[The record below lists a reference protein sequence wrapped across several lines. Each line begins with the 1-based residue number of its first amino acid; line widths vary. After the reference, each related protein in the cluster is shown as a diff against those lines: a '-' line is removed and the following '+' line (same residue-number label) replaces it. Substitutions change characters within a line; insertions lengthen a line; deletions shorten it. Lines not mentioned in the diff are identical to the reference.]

1 MTNNEKLYPK
11 AEAIKISKLLKAL
24 GMYNFPINMKGII
37 LDYSICRDK
46 HDCSTCQNKDCIAD
60 IIGIDLSQDF
70 DGELKKTPKGWVIIY
85 NININYP
92 GRINFTIAHEFGHYI
107 LHRKL
112 FPKGLQCTKKDI
124 TNGNI
129 HKNIECEAN
138 EFASFLL
145 MPLDDFRT
153 EAGKIPF
160 SVNLFENLSKRYGTS
175 ITATMLKW
183 IDMTDKD
190 AMLISSDNG
199 FIDWCS
205 ISKSLFQ
212 KYIITPKTRKD
223 SQEVPKDSLTA
234 RVYKGEE
241 KRFEANQE
249 NIWYNQ
255 SRTTEVVFYAP
266 NLEGTLTMV
275 LFHDIQKTSEDS
287 EN

>member
-1 MTNNEKLYPK
+1 MTNNEKLRPK

-24 GMYNFPINMKGII
+24 GIYNFPINMKEII
-37 LDYSICRDK
+37 LDYSKCRDK
-46 HDCSTCQNKDCIAD
+46 HDCSTCQNKDCIVD
-60 IIGIDLSQDF
+60 IIGIALSQDF

-85 NININYP
+85 NTNINYP

-112 FPKGLQCTKKDI
+112 FPNGLQCTKKDI
-124 TNGNI
+124 ANGNI

-145 MPLDDFRT
+145 MPLDDFRI
-153 EAGKIPF
+153 EARKTPF
-160 SVNLFENLSKRYGTS
+160 SVNLFENLSQRYGTS

-199 FIDWCS
+199 FIDWCI

-212 KYIITPKTRKD
+212 KYLIMPKTRKD
-223 SQEVPKDSLTA
+223 TQEVPQDSLTA

-275 LFHDIQKTSEDS
+275 LFNDIQETLEDG